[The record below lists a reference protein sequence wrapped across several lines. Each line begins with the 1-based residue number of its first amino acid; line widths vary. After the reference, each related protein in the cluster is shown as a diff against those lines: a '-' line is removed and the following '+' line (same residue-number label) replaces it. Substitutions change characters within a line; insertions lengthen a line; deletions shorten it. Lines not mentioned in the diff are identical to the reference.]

1 MHTKY
6 EILNHNKYEIIQ
18 TISFKAIFFSNFY
31 VFHKYNL
38 PIVICNNITIYFDR
52 VIARF
57 PELNILSTYD
67 WVRADGLHL
76 CNISEVQNPLPKV
89 S

>member
-1 MHTKY
+1 M
-6 EILNHNKYEIIQ
+6 
-18 TISFKAIFFSNFY
+18 
-31 VFHKYNL
+31 
-38 PIVICNNITIYFDR
+38 VICNNITIYFDR